1 MLVSLSL
8 LSTIFVFKTC
18 PSSFYKMSPWS
29 RLGTLLITSQAGMQE
44 EDISAVPTF
53 APRNTACFQFDK
65 LYHRNRTVRHK
76 QVLSAMWMAS
86 PKFTVSKRVLKSTL
100 LWLWG
105 KKNLQGWTNNIPP
118 LPYSSKKKIQVIKKL
133 RKCSH

>member
-1 MLVSLSL
+1 MLISLSL
-8 LSTIFVFKTC
+8 LGTIFFFKTC
-18 PSSFYKMSPWS
+18 PPSFYKMSPWS
-29 RLGTLLITSQAGMQE
+29 RLGTLNNIPSRNAGRRHKHCAHICTQKH
-44 EDISAVPTF
+44 
-53 APRNTACFQFDK
+53 ACFQFDK
-65 LYHRNRTVRHK
+65 LYHTNRTVRHK

-118 LPYSSKKKIQVIKKL
+118 HPYSSKKKKKF
-133 RKCSH
+133 R

>member
-8 LSTIFVFKTC
+8 LGTIFFFKTC
-18 PSSFYKMSPWS
+18 PPSFYKMSPWS

-86 PKFTVSKRVLKSTL
+86 PKFTVSKRVLRVRSSDSGEKRTYKVGPIIFLHS
-100 LWLWG
+100 
-105 KKNLQGWTNNIPP
+105 
-118 LPYSSKKKIQVIKKL
+118 YSSKKKIQVIKKL